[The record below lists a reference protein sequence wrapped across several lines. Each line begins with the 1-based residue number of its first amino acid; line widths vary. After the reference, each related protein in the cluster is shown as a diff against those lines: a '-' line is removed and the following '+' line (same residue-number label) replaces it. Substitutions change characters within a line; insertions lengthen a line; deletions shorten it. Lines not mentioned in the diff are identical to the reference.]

1 MVVRKRACV
10 FALSMMRRAPA
21 CSRARSMEDMPL
33 SGDIYERVANAPVV
47 PHGLPLVVLLTG
59 FTDAGSA
66 VTGLIDHLRETAS
79 PEPVVVFDNDM
90 LLDYRARR
98 PVISFDQDHLTE
110 FRPSRLELSLATDA
124 LGRPFLLLSGY
135 EPDFAWNRFADA
147 VLDLATQF
155 GTSGLHWV
163 HSIAMPVPHTRPI
176 GTTVSG
182 NRREMTVAHSVWRPR
197 TQVPATVGHL
207 LEFRFVER
215 GDSAVSFVLL
225 VPHYL
230 AETENPDAVITAAE
244 RLMASTGLVLMLDAV
259 QERRTDYLARVD
271 EQVAGNDEL
280 QEMVHNLER
289 RYDAYMAGR
298 NPDDDSYDEG
308 GFSERDLP
316 SADELAAE
324 LERYLASRPSGDD
337 EKPSR
342 G

>member
-1 MVVRKRACV
+1 
-10 FALSMMRRAPA
+10 
-21 CSRARSMEDMPL
+21 MPF
-33 SGDIYERVANAPVV
+33 SGEIHERVANAPAV
-47 PHGLPLVVLLTG
+47 PHGLPLIVLLTG

-66 VTGLIDHLRETAS
+66 VSGLIDHLRETAS
-79 PEPVVVFDNDM
+79 PQPVVVFDNDV

-124 LGRPFLLLSGY
+124 LGQPFLLLAGY
-135 EPDFAWNRFADA
+135 EPDFAWNAFAQT
-147 VLDLATQF
+147 VLDFAAEF
-155 GTSGLHWV
+155 EVSGLNWV

-182 NRREMTVAHSVWRPR
+182 NRRELAVAHSVWRPR
-197 TQVPATVGHL
+197 TQVPATAGHL
-207 LEFRFVER
+207 LEFRFVEDGR
-215 GDSAVSFVLL
+215 RAVGFVLL
-225 VPHYL
+225 MPHYL
-230 AETENPDAVITAAE
+230 AETENPDAVIAAADK
-244 RLMASTGLVLMLDAV
+244 LMASTGLVLLLDAV
-259 QERRTDYLARVD
+259 QERRDDYLTRVD
-271 EQVAGNDEL
+271 EQVAGNEEL
-280 QEMVHNLER
+280 QQMVHNLER

-298 NPDDDSYDEG
+298 NPDDDTYDEG

-337 EKPSR
+337 DKPGR

>member
-1 MVVRKRACV
+1 
-10 FALSMMRRAPA
+10 
-21 CSRARSMEDMPL
+21 MPF
-33 SGDIYERVANAPVV
+33 SGEIHERVANAPAV

-66 VTGLIDHLRETAS
+66 VSGLIDHLRETAS
-79 PEPVVVFDNDM
+79 PQPVVVFDNDA

-124 LGRPFLLLSGY
+124 LGQPFLLLAGY
-135 EPDFAWNRFADA
+135 EPDFAWNAFAQT
-147 VLDLATQF
+147 VLDLAAEF
-155 GTSGLHWV
+155 EVSGLNWV

-182 NRREMTVAHSVWRPR
+182 NRRELTVAHSVWRPR
-197 TQVPATVGHL
+197 TQVPATAGHL
-207 LEFRFVER
+207 LEFRFVESGR
-215 GDSAVSFVLL
+215 RAVGFVLL

-230 AETENPDAVITAAE
+230 AETENPDAVIAAADK
-244 RLMASTGLVLMLDAV
+244 LMASTGLVLLLDAV
-259 QERRTDYLARVD
+259 QERREDYLTRVD
-271 EQVAGNDEL
+271 EQVAGNEEL
-280 QEMVHNLER
+280 QQMVHNLER

-298 NPDDDSYDEG
+298 NPDDDTYDEG

-337 EKPSR
+337 DKPGR